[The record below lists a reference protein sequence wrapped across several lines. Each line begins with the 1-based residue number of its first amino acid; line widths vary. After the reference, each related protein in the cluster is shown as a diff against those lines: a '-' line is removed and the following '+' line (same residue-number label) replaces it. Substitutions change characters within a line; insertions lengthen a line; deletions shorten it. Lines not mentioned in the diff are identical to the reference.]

1 MNMINK
7 QMVII
12 KIYKII
18 IYIKKTTITIIITND
33 VTHVIKK
40 DTQQMNANKQ
50 KVKIISDD
58 LLYLIFYYL

>member
-12 KIYKII
+12 KMYKII